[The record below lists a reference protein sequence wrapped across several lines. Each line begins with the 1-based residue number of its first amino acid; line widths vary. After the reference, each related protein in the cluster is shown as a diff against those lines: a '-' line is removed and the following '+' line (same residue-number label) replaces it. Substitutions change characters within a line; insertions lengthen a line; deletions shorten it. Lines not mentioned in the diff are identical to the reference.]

1 LVVWCK
7 TFQPPLYRLPQFLVY
22 QDPSKN
28 PTQKK
33 SERGP
38 GLGKLRTILGFTFNI
53 STTTEDSDFKF
64 GMHLGFAKTREKIPL
79 RRKEAH
85 GPKLEELPKNWD
97 FPFNIYAMAESIDF
111 KFGTQSG
118 WPIKPIIKLYR

>member
-1 LVVWCK
+1 
-7 TFQPPLYRLPQFLVY
+7 
-22 QDPSKN
+22 
-28 PTQKK
+28 
-33 SERGP
+33 
-38 GLGKLRTILGFTFNI
+38 
-53 STTTEDSDFKF
+53 
-64 GMHLGFAKTREKIPL
+64 MHLGFAKTREKIPL